1 MKAQVIEKNGFPKP
15 LGLVL
20 ILVTISLICLVQ
32 CLFSQAADAQTTGVK
47 FDFLSVEE
55 EPEIQIEEWMI
66 DERYWNKRYT
76 FNFLIEETE
85 PEIEIEKWMVDFSTG
100 ENILVEKEPE
110 IKVEPWMYETA
121 FWTTSNNPQLN
132 ENQEEE
138 VKIEPWMYNN
148 IFWLFPEGSF
158 YVQNEFKEDEVRRV
172 YYAHKVKK
180 DK

>member
-1 MKAQVIEKNGFPKP
+1 MKAQVVEKNGFPKP
-15 LGLVL
+15 LGIIL
-20 ILVTISLICLVQ
+20 IIVAISLICLAQ
-32 CLFSQAADAQTTGVK
+32 CLFTQVADAQTTGVK
-47 FDFLSVEE
+47 FNFLSVEE

-66 DERYWNKRYT
+66 D
-76 FNFLIEETE
+76 
-85 PEIEIEKWMVDFSTG
+85 FSTN

-121 FWTTSNNPQLN
+121 FWATSKKTQLANN
-132 ENQEEE
+132 EYQEEE

-158 YVQNEFKEDEVRRV
+158 YVQNEFKEDEVSRV